1 MIDQFFTNTFIL
13 ESRSSGLTTLS
24 APGQTQTVAF
34 TLSEEANIGVRI
46 SGFTTGSGSIELR
59 GSSIETL
66 NFPVNGELITLNKFS
81 SMSTV
86 IINNL
91 TDETINGIVELF
103 ASTDTGSPLL
113 YRTVVGSN
121 YRCRISNRKRSFDQQ
136 QSGVEVNTNP
146 IMFANYT
153 VPAKVKDYVQV
164 VGRTYEIMGINY
176 PANFIGN
183 INHQEIELM
192 EVTDSVFL

>member
-24 APGQTQTVAF
+24 APAQTQSVVFA
-34 TLSEEANIGVRI
+34 LSEEANIGVRI
-46 SGFTTGSGSIELR
+46 SGFTTGSGTIQLI
-59 GSSIETL
+59 GSATETL
-66 NFPVNGELITLNKFS
+66 SFPVNGELISLNKFT
-81 SMSTV
+81 SMATV

-91 TDETINGIVELF
+91 TDEAVNGIVELF

-113 YRTVVGSN
+113 YRTVVGS
-121 YRCRISNRKRSFDQQ
+121 YRCRVSNRKRTYDQQ

-146 IMFANYT
+146 ILFTNYA
-153 VPAKVKDYVQV
+153 VPAKVKDYIQV
-164 VGRTYEIMGINY
+164 VGRTYEIQGINY
-176 PANFIGN
+176 PANFIGI

-192 EVTDSVFL
+192 EITDSIFL

>member
-24 APGQTQTVAF
+24 APAMTQAVAF
-34 TLSEEANIGVRI
+34 ELSEEANIGVRI
-46 SGFTTGSGSIELR
+46 SGFTTGSGSIQLI

-66 NFPVNGELITLNKFS
+66 NFPVNGELISMNKFS

-91 TDETINGIVELF
+91 TDEAINGIVELF

-113 YRTVVGSN
+113 YRTVIGSN